1 MTSLTSS
8 YAARIALVVLV
19 ASIGNQAS
27 RCFAQGGGNANA
39 TGIALENAVQN
50 AAQPNAAPP
59 MAEDGYADPDYESM
73 TDDGSG
79 YGAPPSLGGS
89 SDQWNRSSVA
99 ASAMGRQVAQSLAG
113 LLNAVPA
120 DAVAN
125 KRPLTLW
132 EQAALAFYQGDQTRA
147 LALFHAHLVA
157 DGDEAAAARSS
168 VKYSRL
174 LKRPVWAV
182 RFGLSIL
189 PRVPSEFAGDPQ
201 PLRKDTKI
209 ASPTGRG
216 RGLAPTADGGENGG
230 SFDGGEEM
238 QDDLQPDQ
246 FGGTRGNAN
255 QVVTT
260 FGGAG
265 GEEAA
270 QAVDRNL
277 GLVGDVFK
285 SLFSAQL
292 SAGKFGNALDGME
305 AKGATLSATHQDA
318 ISGLSNDPMWI
329 PGVNFLGEGPSSE
342 MLLKAKAGGIDVLL
356 HFDVIVKANRIG
368 PPQYTTRCSVLH
380 VESGTTL
387 GVSKAIDKY
396 EIASKAASNETTVRE
411 LLAPLFEI
419 LDKKVSV
426 EPMPPLTPLH
436 ATSRIDSLLGS
447 KERNSL
453 RSLAEM
459 TMFHSQRL
467 ITPEQLDKAFFYA
480 GGDIALQLLHDEET
494 ARYQKVAEFV
504 EKELSSASAN

>member
-1 MTSLTSS
+1 MTSSTSS
-8 YAARIALVVLV
+8 NAALIALAVLV

-27 RCFAQGGGNANA
+27 PCFAQGGGNANA

-50 AAQPNAAPP
+50 SAQPTPVPP
-59 MAEDGYADPDYESM
+59 MAEEGDEDPGYESM

-79 YGAPPSLGGS
+79 DGASSSLSGS
-89 SDQWNRSSVA
+89 SGPWNRSSVA
-99 ASAMGRQVAQSLAG
+99 ASAMGKQVAQSLAG
-113 LLNAVPA
+113 FLNAIPA
-120 DAVAN
+120 DAAAN

-157 DGDEAAAARSS
+157 DGDEAAASRSS

-189 PRVPSEFAGDPQ
+189 PRVPSEFAADPQ

-216 RGLAPTADGGENGG
+216 RGLAPAADGGENGG
-230 SFDGGEEM
+230 NFDGGEEM
-238 QDDLQPDQ
+238 QDDLPPDQ
-246 FGGTRGNAN
+246 FGGAPRNAN

-260 FGGAG
+260 LGGAG
-265 GEEAA
+265 AVEAA
-270 QAVDRNL
+270 QMVDRNL

-292 SAGKFGNALDGME
+292 AAGKFGNSLDGME
-305 AKGATLSATHQDA
+305 AEGATLAATHQDA
-318 ISGLSNDPMWI
+318 ISSLSNDPMWI
-329 PGVNFLGEGPSSE
+329 PGVNFLGEGPATE
-342 MLLKAKAGGIDVLL
+342 MLPKAKASGIDVLL

-368 PPQYTTRCSVLH
+368 TPQYTTRCSVLH

-396 EIASKAASNETTVRE
+396 EIASKAAPNESTVRE

-419 LDKKVSV
+419 LEKKVSV
-426 EPMPPLTPLH
+426 EPMPPLTTLH
-436 ATSRIDSLLGS
+436 ATSRIDSLLSS

-480 GGDIALQLLHDEET
+480 GGDLALQLLHDEET
-494 ARYQKVAEFV
+494 AKYQKVAEFV
-504 EKELSSASAN
+504 EKELATASAD